1 MPPLPDPL
9 PAERA
14 APIAARRD
22 PATNDAASG
31 PYKVN
36 SLILDERVDP
46 LQGAV
51 VWDPPRS
58 LWNGG
63 MLVAALVLGPM
74 YFSPSAF
81 VVFFLLL
88 EITMCCG
95 HSVGF
100 HRRLI
105 HRTFACPKWLERGLV
120 WSGTLVGM
128 QGPFWVIQSHD
139 FRDWAQRQR
148 HCHPYLRHGQG
159 LLKDAWWNLH
169 CRLHLQHPPGFD
181 PGPGIGDDPFYRFL
195 QRTWMLQ
202 QLPLALLLWTLG
214 GMPWLVWGVFVRVAT
229 GVSMH
234 WFVGYICHTHGPQSW
249 LVDDGAVQAH
259 NVPWAAL
266 FSMGESWHNNHHAFP
281 ASARHGLYPGQVDP
295 GFGFVKWLERLG
307 LAWNIQTPEVLP
319 PRAGITAVAAD
330 ARSIL
335 RAPQPR
341 ETQPGA

>member
-1 MPPLPDPL
+1 MPARPDL
-9 PAERA
+9 S
-14 APIAARRD
+14 
-22 PATNDAASG
+22 DAAYG

-36 SLILDERVDP
+36 SLILDTRVDP
-46 LQGAV
+46 LQGEV
-51 VWDPPRS
+51 TWDPARS

-63 MLVAALVLGPM
+63 MLLAALVLGPL
-74 YFSPSAF
+74 YFSVSAF
-81 VVFFLLL
+81 LVFFVLL
-88 EITMCCG
+88 ELTLCAG

-105 HRTFACPKWLERGLV
+105 HRTFACPKWLERLLV

-148 HCHPYLRHGQG
+148 HCHAYLRHGQG

-169 CRLHLQHPPGFD
+169 CRLRLRHAPGFD

-202 QLPLALLLWTLG
+202 QVPLALLLWALG
-214 GMPWLVWGVFVRVAT
+214 GMPWLVWGICVRVAT

-234 WFVGYICHTHGPQSW
+234 WFVGYICHSHGPQSW
-249 LVDDGAVQAH
+249 LVDEGAVQAH

-266 FSMGESWHNNHHAFP
+266 LSMGESWHNNHHAFP
-281 ASARHGLYPGQVDP
+281 ASARHGLYPGQTDP
-295 GFGFVKWLERLG
+295 GFAFIRWLERKG
-307 LAWNIQTPEVLP
+307 LAWNIQTPDRLP
-319 PRAGITAVAAD
+319 PRAGITAVAAG
-330 ARSIL
+330 AERIL
-335 RAPQPR
+335 RTPPQAPR
-341 ETQPGA
+341 DGA